1 MNLWAA
7 QTYLHKVGDREERV
21 LTLYSSTQTSAS
33 EFDAALAQQLSG
45 SLAFDAV
52 HIVGYKNRIDLVS
65 AWLIS
70 PENVTIDRLK
80 TTLNDIESRIRL
92 FFFDEQTGS
101 HSVRLLSG
109 EILNDAELI
118 ETEKC
123 ESLLRAFTTSGGEER
138 APTGTHYSKTSH
150 RHADRFLR
158 VSNVLENASN
168 VQLLAFWLQQ
178 YIWGRDW
185 KCIFV
190 DTSSI
195 YSVVLTAVHEAV
207 IRGGLSECP
216 QVVSFRSYAG
226 IEEISTHQAKQSL
239 FLISASTSNG
249 LFRELILRGAQSKQI
264 VTLFHLSKKQ
274 LGNGA
279 VLCNLAGTNGEG
291 LLPIENHDANSC
303 ELCGKHHHL
312 IQIDGDQFSIA
323 PPQTKVIEILAVDL
337 PKEYKASLSAIAGLG
352 AFYAFRRQGE
362 RVASLGINVHPILEG
377 AMQDKSRAVLEKKR
391 ERWAIQRSQGMTIS
405 LRAVVSSNYVGS
417 QEIAHGIVQE
427 ARAVLCNPNEIA
439 VANSTDLRSMPP
451 EKNRGAV
458 VAAACIDDGKELLA
472 ISRTLRKVQEGGAIR
487 YLCPVMLMGPMREA
501 TRLISNLTFGSQGR
515 DTFQLEPLFRYEVE
529 CYEADA
535 PWTEELNALRKL
547 IDWADSVDE
556 EIPLEIENR
565 MLRLQ
570 QAQSDGMV
578 NDLFWPNIEYQ
589 PLKLRSDFTLI
600 DDSLRAPI
608 ASQADLYAVICIV
621 LTSLRY
627 SEKAARRLQNNS
639 FERSVIAPNN
649 FDRFSDGILQACIL
663 RAARPKEL
671 AFSTCEAR
679 ISDEMKN
686 ILLYALSEEAGL
698 DKAEAIVE
706 FLLALITGRMSLHP
720 THLSDVCRA
729 VINADQRMNPTALL
743 MAKFLKAKHDC

>member
-7 QTYLHKVGDREERV
+7 QTYIRKVDDGEERV
-21 LTLYSSTQTSAS
+21 LTLYSSTQTSAA

-52 HIVGYKNRIDLVS
+52 HIVGYKDRIDLVFT
-65 AWLIS
+65 WLIN

-80 TTLNDIESRIRL
+80 TSLDDIKNRIRF
-92 FFFDEQTGS
+92 FFFDEQTGT

-109 EILNDAELI
+109 EILNDTELI

-123 ESLLRAFTTSGGEER
+123 ESLLRAFSTSGGEEK
-138 APTGTHYSKTSH
+138 APTGTHYSKISR

-158 VSNVLENASN
+158 VSNVIENASN
-168 VQLLAFWLQQ
+168 VQLVAFWLQP
-178 YIWGRDW
+178 YIWGKNW

-195 YSVVLTAVHEAV
+195 FAVVLTAVQEALV
-207 IRGGLSECP
+207 RTGLSKCSP
-216 QVVSFRSYAG
+216 VVSFRSYAG
-226 IEEISTHQAKQSL
+226 IGEVSTHQAKQSL

-249 LFRELILRGAQSKQI
+249 LHREVISRGAPTKQI

-274 LGNGA
+274 SDNGV
-279 VLCNLAGTNGEG
+279 VLCNLAGTNVEG
-291 LLPIENHDANSC
+291 LLPIENYDENSC
-303 ELCGKHHHL
+303 ELCEKHHHL

-323 PPQTKVIEILAVDL
+323 PPQTRVIEILAVDL
-337 PKEYKASLSAIAGLG
+337 PKKYKASLSAIAGLG
-352 AFYAFRRQGE
+352 VFYAFRRQGE
-362 RVASLGINVHPILEG
+362 RVASLGVNVHPILEG
-377 AMQDKSRAVLEKKR
+377 AMQDKSRAMLEKKR
-391 ERWAIQRSQGMTIS
+391 EIWAIQRSQGMTIS
-405 LRAVVSSNYVGS
+405 LRAVISSNYVGS
-417 QEIAHGIVQE
+417 QEIAHVIAQE
-427 ARAVLCNPNEIA
+427 VRAVLCNPNEIV
-439 VANSTDLRSMPP
+439 VANSTGLGSMPP
-451 EKNRGAV
+451 EKNRGAL

-472 ISRTLRKVQEGGAIR
+472 ISRTLRKVHEGGAIR
-487 YLCPVMLMGPMREA
+487 YLCPVMLMAPNHEA
-501 TRLISNLTFGSQGR
+501 KRLISNLTFGSQGPG
-515 DTFQLEPLFRYEVE
+515 TFQLEPLFQYEVE
-529 CYEADA
+529 CYETEA

-547 IDWADSVDE
+547 VDWADSVDE
-556 EIPLEIENR
+556 EIPIEIEIR
-565 MLRLQ
+565 IRRLQ
-570 QAQSDGMV
+570 QAQSEGMV
-578 NDLFWPNIEYQ
+578 TDLFWTDLNHQ

-627 SEKAARRLQNNS
+627 SEKANRRLQNNS

-679 ISDEMKN
+679 MSDEMKN
-686 ILLYALSEEAGL
+686 ILLYALSEEAGS

-706 FLLALITGRMSLHP
+706 FLLALITGRMSLHHA
-720 THLSDVCRA
+720 HLSDVCKA
-729 VINADQRMNPTALL
+729 VIQADQRMNATVML
-743 MAKFLKAKHDC
+743 MVKFLKAKNNC